1 MLVFVRL
8 APLPTANIS
17 RMEALMSNA
26 FFDALRAQEECRQ
39 RLAVTLPDYQQAV
52 KTLLHVALTD
62 TSGGRVAANLLLSL
76 YDDATYP
83 FPIADLGVLDLDL
96 LEHALIAIR
105 GRVLLA
111 EDPHTIVTDGK
122 KLFEQLVQRWPQLQ
136 AQQRYGQ

>member
-1 MLVFVRL
+1 
-8 APLPTANIS
+8 
-17 RMEALMSNA
+17 MSNA

-111 EDPHTIVTDGK
+111 EEPHTIVTDGK